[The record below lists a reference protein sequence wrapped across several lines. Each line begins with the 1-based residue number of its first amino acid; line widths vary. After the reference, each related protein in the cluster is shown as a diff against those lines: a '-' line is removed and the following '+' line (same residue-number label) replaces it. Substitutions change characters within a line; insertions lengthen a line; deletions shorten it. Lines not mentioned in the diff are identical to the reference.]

1 MKACCIALVL
11 VVAAFGQISAE
22 PGGSPATAPA
32 AGAPVERPTGDPQY
46 PGSVRALKR
55 FDIPIYAEVDGLL
68 TAVPVTEGMQVT
80 KGQLLASIDE
90 RHAQAAVDV
99 ADISLQAARARAEDD
114 VERRYAVKAA
124 AVAYVDWQ
132 RLLEANAATPG
143 VVPEIEI
150 RQKKLVHERSQLQI
164 EKADI
169 DRMLAGKDADVKEA
183 ELKAARIALERR
195 RIVAP
200 FDGEIQQVMLNQSEW
215 VNPGDPIMR
224 LVNFNVMQVE
234 FAVPSSEFDPV
245 ELDGRPVT
253 LTVTLARGRKAT
265 APGHIVFVNQSL
277 LESDEHYS
285 YYLVRAE
292 IANQRE
298 GDFWLIRPG
307 LPAMVTIHVN
317 QPVVEAAAPAASG
330 QQR

>member
-1 MKACCIALVL
+1 MLL
-11 VVAAFGQISAE
+11 VAAFGQVSD
-22 PGGSPATAPA
+22 PTASTPTD
-32 AGAPVERPTGDPQY
+32 GAPVDRTPGTGDSDY
-46 PGSVRALKR
+46 PGTVRALR
-55 FDIPIYAEVDGLL
+55 QFDIPIYAEVDGLL
-68 TAVPVTEGMQVT
+68 TEVPVKEGMRVA

-99 ADISLQAARARAEDD
+99 ADITYQAALARAEDD
-114 VERRYAVKAA
+114 IERRYAVKAA

-132 RLLEANAATPG
+132 KLLEANARTPD

-150 RQKKLVHERSQLQI
+150 RQKKLVYDRSVLQI
-164 EKADI
+164 EKAEFDQ
-169 DRMLAGKDADVKEA
+169 MLSGRDADVKQA

-200 FDGEIQQVMLNQSEW
+200 FDGEIQQLMLNQSEW

-224 LVNFNVMQVE
+224 LVQFDVMQVE

-253 LTVTLARGRKAT
+253 LTVTLARGRT
-265 APGHIVFVNQSL
+265 ASVPGHIVFVNQSL

-292 IANQRE
+292 VNNERE

-307 LPAMVTIHVN
+307 LPAMVTVHVN
-317 QPVVEAAAPAASG
+317 QPVVEATNTG
-330 QQR
+330 EDVEQR